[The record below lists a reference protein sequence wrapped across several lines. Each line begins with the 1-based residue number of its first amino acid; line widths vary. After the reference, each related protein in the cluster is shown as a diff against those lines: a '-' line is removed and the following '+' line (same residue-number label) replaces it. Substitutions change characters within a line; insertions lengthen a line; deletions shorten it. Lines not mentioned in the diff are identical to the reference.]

1 MPQARVAI
9 VSLDAE
15 EILGLRESSV
25 LAEDLAVLWACYTCH
40 HQHGVSQLFVS
51 ILDLDV
57 VMVVASFHNK
67 CAAPVVVAPV
77 EADLAS
83 HPA

>member
-51 ILDLDV
+51 ILDLDLV
-57 VMVVASFHNK
+57 VETSGSQLEVV
-67 CAAPVVVAPV
+67 
-77 EADLAS
+77 D
-83 HPA
+83 